1 MIQQI
6 AKDNEAVTPIT
17 HEMEGLKE
25 YFPQCFNK
33 KGEFDIEKFREAIQP
48 QVDVTREGR
57 SYDFLGK
64 SYGSTTQSQRMPTV
78 RISILVVI
86 ISTRYTIW

>member
-17 HEMEGLKE
+17 REMEGLKE

-57 SYDFLGK
+57 SYDFLGA
-64 SYGSTTQSQRMPTV
+64 
-78 RISILVVI
+78 
-86 ISTRYTIW
+86 